1 MTTTQWELIQ
11 DYYGK
16 VLASKNDLKTT
27 ACCAAE
33 SLPPHLNRLIMNV
46 HEEVRAKFY
55 GCGVPIPPCLDGLTV
70 LDLGCGTGRDCYL
83 LSQMVG
89 PEGRVIGVD
98 MTDEQLATARHYQDF
113 HRQAFG
119 HAHSNVS
126 FVQGFIEDL
135 SRLDIADSSIDL
147 VVSNCVI
154 NLSPDKER
162 VFAEI
167 FRVLKPGGELY
178 FSDVYADRRL
188 PSAFSQDPVLLGEC
202 LGGALYFEDFRRI
215 LARQNCL
222 DSRIVSK
229 TEIMIHDEELRRRLG
244 PVRFFSITT
253 RSFKL
258 DLEDRCEDYG
268 QVAWY
273 QGTVE
278 HAPHTF
284 VLDDHHVFE
293 KGKPMLVCSNTA
305 AMLQDTRYRAHFR
318 VEGDTSTHFGLFDC
332 GPQSAGT
339 AQASPG
345 GACC

>member
-1 MTTTQWELIQ
+1 MTMTQLDLIK

-27 ACCAAE
+27 ACCSAE
-33 SLPPHLNRLIMNV
+33 SLAPHLSRLVAQI
-46 HEEVRAKFY
+46 HDEVRAKFY
-55 GCGVPIPPCLDGLTV
+55 GCGVPIPSCLEGLTV

-83 LSQMVG
+83 LSSLVG
-89 PEGRVIGVD
+89 PKGKVIGVD
-98 MTDEQLATARHYQDF
+98 MTDEQLATARKYQDY
-113 HRQAFG
+113 HRNIFQLKE
-119 HAHSNVS
+119 SNIS
-126 FVQGFIEDL
+126 FRQGFIEDL
-135 SRLDIADSSIDL
+135 TGLDIADNSVDL

-188 PSAFSQDPVLLGEC
+188 PDRLRSDPILLGEC

-215 LARQNCL
+215 LAKQNCL
-222 DSRIVSK
+222 DSRTVSRS
-229 TEIMIHDEELRRRLG
+229 EIMVTDPELRQRIG
-244 PVRFFSITT
+244 NARFFSITT

-258 DLEDRCEDYG
+258 PLEDRCEDYG

-273 QGTVE
+273 KGTIE

-284 VLDDHHVFE
+284 ALDDHHIFE
-293 KGKPMLVCSNTA
+293 TGKPMTVCSNTA
-305 AMLQDTRYRAHFR
+305 SMLQDTRYRQHFR

-332 GPQSAGT
+332 GPQTA
-339 AQASPG
+339 AQASG
-345 GACC
+345 SNAGACC